1 LVVSGYVSEW
11 PQVAI
16 GRLGVPAGKE
26 SSSGGLALVVA
37 VPGSA
42 MISASPDDERY
53 LNGVAG
59 ELLAAAFI
67 VDAD

>member
-1 LVVSGYVSEW
+1 
-11 PQVAI
+11 
-16 GRLGVPAGKE
+16 
-26 SSSGGLALVVA
+26 
-37 VPGSA
+37 